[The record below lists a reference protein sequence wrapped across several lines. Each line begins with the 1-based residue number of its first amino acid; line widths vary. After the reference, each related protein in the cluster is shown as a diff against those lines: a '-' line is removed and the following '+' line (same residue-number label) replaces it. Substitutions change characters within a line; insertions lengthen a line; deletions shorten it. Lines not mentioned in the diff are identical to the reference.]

1 MCEQNDAKLRQI
13 FQHHLNSVRVKIER
27 IDEHNEYDAV
37 RPLEEHWVDDAIPE
51 AFGDC
56 SPKSASENGDDWAI
70 PMQNTED
77 SDTNDSTSGLN
88 ELHRSEVMKKNLKTE
103 NEAGHDADDK
113 VKNEKCE
120 NGRLKCEICN
130 LSFLNSKT
138 LTNHFACQ
146 SHLDRINQLH
156 EGDGCYICEI
166 CNNSYADRSALKL
179 HIRVHLSQNLE
190 HCPFCDRTFS
200 RSSYLKTHI
209 ETQHAKAFPCP
220 DCDLRFDAKRAL
232 RRHQFDTHRPPKPEK
247 RYICE
252 ICSRVFNRINNLNQH
267 RVTHSGEKNFS
278 CDICQRKVSTKQVL
292 K

>member
-1 MCEQNDAKLRQI
+1 MCEQSDAKLRQI

-27 IDEHNEYDAV
+27 IDENNEHEAV
-37 RPLEEHWVDDAIPE
+37 RPLEEHWVDDAISD
-51 AFGDC
+51 AFDEC
-56 SPKSASENGDDWAI
+56 SRKSASENGDDWAM

-77 SDTNDSTSGLN
+77 CDTNDSNSGLD
-88 ELHRSEVMKKNLKTE
+88 EFHRREVMKEKLESE
-103 NEAGHDADDK
+103 NGAAHGVDGK

-130 LSFLNSKT
+130 LTFLNSRT

-146 SHLDRINQLH
+146 SHLDRFNQLH
-156 EGDGCYICEI
+156 EGDAVKCVDGQYICEI
-166 CNNSYADRSALKL
+166 CNSSYADRSALKL

-209 ETQHAKAFPCP
+209 DTQHAKAFPCP
-220 DCDLRFDAKRAL
+220 DCDQIFDAKRAL
-232 RRHQFDTHRPPKPEK
+232 RRHQFDTHRPPKPRREYK
-247 RYICE
+247 CE

-267 RVTHSGEKNFS
+267 RVTHSGEK
-278 CDICQRKVSTKQVL
+278 V
-292 K
+292 